1 MAAQTARTRS
11 PFSDSTKL
19 RIIQEVKNH
28 PGQKAREIAKKL
40 GLDRSMVSAFL
51 HREGKEK
58 HGLLQ
63 QNYCWYSRTAAPRP
77 APNPLPDQ
85 SICGTLTRLPITQAT
100 IKIRSLSLEIV
111 QLAFEEDE
119 YSLLD
124 DRLKAELAQR
134 LAKLENPTTAPI
146 KRSSS
151 PSWVVW
157 IAIIFSSLWL
167 FTTLNN
173 QQRPQG
179 GNTAPSYSR

>member
-1 MAAQTARTRS
+1 MAPQTARSRS

-51 HREGKEK
+51 HQEGKQK

-63 QNYCWYSRTAAPRP
+63 HNYCWYSRTAALTP
-77 APNPLPDQ
+77 APDSVPDQ
-85 SICGTLTRLPITQAT
+85 SICGTLARLPITQAT

-146 KRSSS
+146 KRSAS